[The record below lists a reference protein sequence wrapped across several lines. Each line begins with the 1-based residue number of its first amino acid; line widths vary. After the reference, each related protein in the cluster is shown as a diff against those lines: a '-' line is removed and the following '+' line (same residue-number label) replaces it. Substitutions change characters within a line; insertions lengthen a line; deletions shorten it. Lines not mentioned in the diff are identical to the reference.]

1 MIPGTLFN
9 SCMNRSSYKTIGALL
24 VSAFIQDP
32 ARAGL
37 ADKTLDIYWV
47 DVEGGAATLIVTPT
61 GESVLIDTGMPGSRD
76 SGRIHQTATRVARL
90 QRIDHLV
97 TTHFHLDHFGGAAEL
112 SQLLPIRNVYDNGI
126 PDNDPD
132 QNPDSAVFLKSIK
145 PYREFKA
152 ERRLALHAGEEIE
165 LAQPEGRQAPRL
177 RLRCLAARQQLAKP
191 EDVKAKPN
199 PLCAQAKLKE
209 KDTSDNANSIVL
221 LLDFG
226 DFRFFDGG
234 DLTWNIESQL
244 VCPLNL
250 IGKVDVYQVDH
261 HGLDLSNNPLLVRSL
276 EPTVSVMSNGTKKGC
291 GSETFTTLKSTP
303 SIRAMY
309 QIHRNLRAD
318 QENNTTTESIANLE
332 EKCQANFIK
341 LSVDPSGKSYTVSIP
356 ATGHQR
362 IFKTK
367 M

>member
-1 MIPGTLFN
+1 
-9 SCMNRSSYKTIGALL
+9 MNRSFYKTIGALL
-24 VSAFIQDP
+24 VSTFIQET

-47 DVEGGAATLIVTPT
+47 DVEGGAATLIVTPND
-61 GESVLIDTGMPGSRD
+61 ESVLIDTGMPGGRD
-76 SGRIHQTATRVARL
+76 SGRIHQTATKVARL

-97 TTHFHLDHFGGAAEL
+97 TTHFHIDHFGGAAEL
-112 SQLLPIRNVYDNGI
+112 SQLMPIRNVYDNGI

-132 QNPDSAVFLKSIK
+132 SNPDSSVFLKTIK
-145 PYREFKA
+145 PYREFNA
-152 ERRLALHAGEEIE
+152 EKRLTLHAGGAIA
-165 LAQPEGRQAPRL
+165 LAQTEGRQTPSL
-177 RLRCLAARQQLAKP
+177 RLRCVAARQQFAKP
-191 EDVKAKPN
+191 ESVKAKLN
-199 PLCAQAKLKE
+199 PLCTQAKLKE

-221 LLDFG
+221 LLEFG

-234 DLTWNIESQL
+234 DLTWNIEGQL

-261 HGLDLSNNPLLVRSL
+261 HGLDLSNNPLLVRTL

-291 GSETFTTLKSTP
+291 GSETFATLKSTP
-303 SIRAMY
+303 SIQAMY

-341 LSVDPSGKSYTVSIP
+341 LSVDPSGKSYTISIP
-356 ATGHQR
+356 ATGHKR
-362 IFKTK
+362 IFKTR